1 MAKFE
6 ITVHRT
12 DTYEIEVDEN
22 IINDEWIK
30 NFESYMWDVDEDCP
44 HEDLAKHIGQMRARF
59 GSRQF
64 MEGFGL
70 MNVEGDYFTEEEKS
84 SLEKHHPW
92 IEELVER
99 YGKVQDEK
107 TAAAILR
114 KEVADVFTR
123 VLEDAG
129 VFKNDENGKAA
140 LEKFMKTAGFD
151 RL

>member
-59 GSRQF
+59 GSHQF
-64 MEGFGL
+64 MEGFGYIP
-70 MNVEGDYFTEEEKS
+70 VENEYASAKEEENQAQGFYMKVIS
-84 SLEKHHPW
+84 EDEE
-92 IEELVER
+92 IEIDAR
-99 YGKVQDEK
+99 D
-107 TAAAILR
+107 IL
-114 KEVADVFTR
+114 
-123 VLEDAG
+123 
-129 VFKNDENGKAA
+129 
-140 LEKFMKTAGFD
+140 
-151 RL
+151 

>member
-59 GSRQF
+59 GSHQL
-64 MEGFGL
+64 EGFGIIP
-70 MNVEGDYFTEEEKS
+70 VEGEYLTDKEKE
-84 SLEKHHPW
+84 SLADGFM
-92 IEELVER
+92 L
-99 YGKVQDEK
+99 KVVSEDDEIK
-107 TAAAILR
+107 I
-114 KEVADVFTR
+114 
-123 VLEDAG
+123 DAR
-129 VFKNDENGKAA
+129 EIQ
-140 LEKFMKTAGFD
+140 
-151 RL
+151 